1 MTNTIYIHQPEK
13 AFSFTRLPNFLFEAP
28 TFQPLSNEAK
38 VLYAFV
44 LRRAELS
51 RKNGWA
57 DEYGRVYLYYP
68 ICEVVALLRCGRQKA
83 VNTLRELQYAGLVE
97 IQKQGCGKP
106 NRIILSLCI
115 NQLRFAKFKRVVQ
128 TVLYAPHFISTMV
141 VCGMIRIFLSP
152 SGGLLNLILGTSV
165 DFLSESA
172 AFRTIYVASGIW
184 QEAGWGTIIYMA
196 CLAAVDNSLYE
207 AAKIDGASM
216 FQRILHID
224 IPELVPMIVL
234 QLIMSAGNLMN
245 VGFEK
250 VLLLQTELNKATSDI
265 IAVYVYEQGI
275 INAKYSYSTAVGLF
289 NTVVNIIL
297 LIVVNRIAKKAA
309 DVSFV

>member
-106 NRIILSLCI
+106 NRIYPKSYE
-115 NQLRFAKFKRVVQ
+115 AVQ
-128 TVLYAPHFISTMV
+128 TPTSRNPVMV
-141 VCGMIRIFLSP
+141 RRRAENRTWRVRKSI
-152 SGGLLNLILGTSV
+152 LLKYGNLTVYRNTEIK
-165 DFLSESA
+165 
-172 AFRTIYVASGIW
+172 TIYLHSFHSNPIRDIFGGKTRRKGM
-184 QEAGWGTIIYMA
+184 EWGK
-196 CLAAVDNSLYE
+196 E
-207 AAKIDGASM
+207 
-216 FQRILHID
+216 
-224 IPELVPMIVL
+224 
-234 QLIMSAGNLMN
+234 
-245 VGFEK
+245 
-250 VLLLQTELNKATSDI
+250 
-265 IAVYVYEQGI
+265 
-275 INAKYSYSTAVGLF
+275 F
-289 NTVVNIIL
+289 NGTTRNFAI
-297 LIVVNRIAKKAA
+297 
-309 DVSFV
+309 